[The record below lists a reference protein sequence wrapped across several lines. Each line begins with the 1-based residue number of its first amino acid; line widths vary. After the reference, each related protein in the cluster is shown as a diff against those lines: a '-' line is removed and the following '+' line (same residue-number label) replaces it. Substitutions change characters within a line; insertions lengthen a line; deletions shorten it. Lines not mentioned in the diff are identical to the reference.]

1 MELLKEARPNVKEST
16 LKQYLFHLEKL
27 KKSLPKEYEKDGWDF
42 LRDVEKIKN
51 AVSQNVYTS
60 QRNTFNSVV
69 ILLMALNHDN
79 RYDDVIKTYT
89 DMRDE
94 LNQKYVK
101 EKSEGKMSEKQEANF
116 VTSEE
121 IMKMLSEMDKIIKTE
136 KIKSKTDIT
145 NSDRELLTTFTL
157 FHLLLR
163 CPTRNDMA
171 GMILTTPNEFKKI
184 HDDIRKNT
192 NYLIKRKDGFQI
204 ELNEYKTDKTY
215 GRVIIPVPKEV
226 VKVLRM
232 FIRSTNKRTGDVLFT
247 SSINKPLSRNG
258 ISQLLLKTSKKY
270 MGKSVS
276 TTLMRKCVASDKFS
290 EKNKEQEELA
300 KICCHDVNTQNL
312 VYVKKK

>member
-312 VYVKKK
+312 VYVKK

>member
-1 MELLKEARPNVKEST
+1 MELLREARPNVKEST
-16 LKQYLFHLEKL
+16 IKQYYFHLEKL
-27 KKSLPKEYEKDGWDF
+27 KKSLPEEYELDGWDF
-42 LRDVEKIKN
+42 LRDIEKIQN

-60 QRNTFNSVV
+60 QRNTFNSVIV
-69 ILLMALNHDN
+69 LLLALNHDK
-79 RYDDVIKTYT
+79 RYDEVIKTYT
-89 DMRDE
+89 EMRDKY
-94 LNQKYVK
+94 NQQYVK
-101 EKSEGKMSEKQEANF
+101 EKTEGKMSEKQESNF
-116 VTSEE
+116 ATPEE
-121 IMKMLSEMDKIIKTE
+121 ILKMLSEMETIIKTE
-136 KIKSKTDIT
+136 KIKSKTDIS

-157 FHLLLR
+157 FHLLLK

-184 HDDIRKNT
+184 HDDIRHNT

-215 GRVIIPVPKEV
+215 GRVLIPVPKEV

-232 FIRSTNKRTGDVLFT
+232 FIKTTDKRTGDVLFT

-270 MGKSVS
+270 MDKAVS
-276 TTLMRKCVASDKFS
+276 TTMMRKCVASDKFS

-300 KICCHDVNTQNL
+300 KICCHDINTQNL
-312 VYVKKK
+312 VYVKK

>member
-1 MELLKEARPNVKEST
+1 MELLREARPNVKEST
-16 LKQYLFHLEKL
+16 IKQYYFHLEKL
-27 KKSLPKEYEKDGWDF
+27 KKSLPEEYELDGWDF
-42 LRDVEKIKN
+42 LRDIEKIQN

-60 QRNTFNSVV
+60 QRNTFNSVIV
-69 ILLMALNHDN
+69 LLLALNHDK
-79 RYDDVIKTYT
+79 RYDEVIKTYT
-89 DMRDE
+89 EMRDKY
-94 LNQKYVK
+94 NQQYVK
-101 EKSEGKMSEKQEANF
+101 EKTEGKMSEKQESNF
-116 VTSEE
+116 ATPEE
-121 IMKMLSEMDKIIKTE
+121 ILKMLSEMETIIKTE
-136 KIKSKTDIT
+136 KIKSKTDIS

-157 FHLLLR
+157 FHLLLK

-184 HDDIRKNT
+184 HDDIRHNT

-215 GRVIIPVPKEV
+215 GRVLIPIPKEV

-232 FIRSTNKRTGDVLFT
+232 FIKTTDKRTGDVLFT

-270 MGKSVS
+270 MDKAVS
-276 TTLMRKCVASDKFS
+276 TTMMRKCVASDKFS

-300 KICCHDVNTQNL
+300 KICCHDINTQNL
-312 VYVKKK
+312 VYVKK

>member
-42 LRDVEKIKN
+42 LTDIEKIKN

-312 VYVKKK
+312 VYVKK

>member
-1 MELLKEARPNVKEST
+1 LREARPNVKEST
-16 LKQYLFHLEKL
+16 IKQYYFHLEKL
-27 KKSLPKEYEKDGWDF
+27 KKSLPEEYELDGWDF
-42 LRDVEKIKN
+42 LRDIEKIQN

-60 QRNTFNSVV
+60 QRNTFNSVIV
-69 ILLMALNHDN
+69 LLLALNHDK
-79 RYDDVIKTYT
+79 RYDEVIKTYT
-89 DMRDE
+89 EMRDKY
-94 LNQKYVK
+94 NQQYVK
-101 EKSEGKMSEKQEANF
+101 EKTEGKMSEKQESNF
-116 VTSEE
+116 ATPEE
-121 IMKMLSEMDKIIKTE
+121 ILKMLSEMETIIKTE
-136 KIKSKTDIT
+136 KIKSKTDIS

-157 FHLLLR
+157 FHLLLK

-184 HDDIRKNT
+184 HDDIRHNT

-215 GRVIIPVPKEV
+215 GRVLIPVPKEV

-232 FIRSTNKRTGDVLFT
+232 FIKTTDKRTGDVLFT

-270 MGKSVS
+270 MDKAVS
-276 TTLMRKCVASDKFS
+276 TTMMRKCVASDKFS

-300 KICCHDVNTQNL
+300 KICCHDINTQNL
-312 VYVKKK
+312 VYVKK

>member
-1 MELLKEARPNVKEST
+1 MELLREARPNVKEST
-16 LKQYLFHLEKL
+16 IKQYYFHLEKL
-27 KKSLPKEYEKDGWDF
+27 KKSLPEEYEKNGWDF
-42 LRDVEKIKN
+42 LRDIEKIQN

-60 QRNTFNSVV
+60 QRNTFNSVIV
-69 ILLMALNHDN
+69 LLLALNHDK
-79 RYDDVIKTYT
+79 RYDEVIKTYT
-89 DMRDE
+89 EMRDKY
-94 LNQKYVK
+94 NQQYVK
-101 EKSEGKMSEKQEANF
+101 EKTEGKMSEKQESNF
-116 VTSEE
+116 ATPEE
-121 IMKMLSEMDKIIKTE
+121 ILKMLSEMETIIKTE
-136 KIKSKTDIT
+136 KIKSKTDIS

-157 FHLLLR
+157 FHLLLK

-184 HDDIRKNT
+184 HDDIRHNT

-215 GRVIIPVPKEV
+215 GRVLIPVPKEV

-232 FIRSTNKRTGDVLFT
+232 FIKTTDKRTGDVLFT

-270 MGKSVS
+270 MDKAVS
-276 TTLMRKCVASDKFS
+276 TTMMRKCVASDKFS

-300 KICCHDVNTQNL
+300 KICCHDINTQNL
-312 VYVKKK
+312 VYVKK

>member
-1 MELLKEARPNVKEST
+1 MDILKQARPNAKEST
-16 LKQYLFHLEKL
+16 LKQYIAHLNKL
-27 KKSLPKEYEKDGWDF
+27 KKSLPEEYELDGWDF
-42 LRDVEKIKN
+42 LRDIEKIKN
-51 AVSQNVYTS
+51 VVKDNVYTS

-69 ILLMALNHDN
+69 ILLMALNHDK
-79 RYDDVIKTYT
+79 RYDDVIQQYT
-89 DMRDE
+89 DMRDK
-94 LNQKYVK
+94 LNQQYVK

-116 VTSEE
+116 TTPDEV
-121 IMKMLSEMDKIIKTE
+121 MKMLSVMDKIIKTE
-136 KIKSKTDIT
+136 KIKNKTDIS

-184 HDDIRKNT
+184 HEDIRTNT

-215 GRVIIPVPKEV
+215 GRVLIPVPKEV

-270 MGKSVS
+270 MGKAVS
-276 TTLMRKCVASDKFS
+276 TTMMRKCVASDKFS

-300 KICCHDVNTQNL
+300 KICCHDINTQNL
-312 VYVKKK
+312 VYVKK